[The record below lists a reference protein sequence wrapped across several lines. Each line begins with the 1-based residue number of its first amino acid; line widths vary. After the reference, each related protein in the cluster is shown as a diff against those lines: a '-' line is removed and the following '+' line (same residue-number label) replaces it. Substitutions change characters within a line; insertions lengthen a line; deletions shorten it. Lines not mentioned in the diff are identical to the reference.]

1 MRRTGHSVRILRT
14 AIEVTVLVVGFILG
28 GTVGVGTVLYAV
40 AIGPTV
46 QFFLPFTHARLRIDA
61 GRAAG

>member
-1 MRRTGHSVRILRT
+1 
-14 AIEVTVLVVGFILG
+14 VTVLVVGFILG

-46 QFFLPFTHARLRIDA
+46 QFFLPMTHARLA
-61 GRAAG
+61 PSGRGRG